1 MRFVLACLAA
11 VAAMPLSAPA
21 VANWYRASSQ
31 HFVIYSEQKPK
42 SLHNYAEELERFD
55 QAVRLIHGM
64 QEQPFSKGNRVTIF
78 DVGIDKVQQLLHDD
92 SGMIA
97 GFYHGSVE
105 GSVAFVSRSNPI
117 QFQVSTGELTP
128 KVNNAEFGPDTVLLH
143 EYSHH
148 LMAEDLNRPY
158 PQWLEEGFAEFM
170 SQAEFKPDGSIE
182 IGRPQAT
189 YRFGNLMYGDQ
200 VPLETLLS
208 GKFDKLD
215 REQFAS
221 LYSRAWLLT
230 HYLTFDPTRK
240 GQLDAYVAAL
250 SKGIEPL
257 QAARQ
262 TFGDLGKLEHDLDAY
277 FTEGYFHGSK
287 RTALNVPAKDLK
299 DVPVEVS
306 ALSDGATRIL
316 PILMR
321 VKAPHDENHT
331 ADIANDAR
339 SVEQQFRGDPLVE
352 TTLAEAEL
360 DHKDFKDAEAAA
372 TRALAADP
380 QSTDAMI
387 LEGRAKVRELA
398 GSKGSATDFDEART
412 WFLKAN
418 KIDPEDPEPLYR
430 FYESFVLEG
439 TAPTQNAV
447 AALHYASDLAPQD
460 SEVRIESAAQYLAQG
475 KIKDARAAL
484 VPVAYDPHGEEVA
497 KRARTMI
504 DKLDAGDTK
513 AALAA
518 AAPPKDPKSKSN

>member
-1 MRFVLACLAA
+1 MRVFIAIAALLA
-11 VAAMPLSAPA
+11 SAPA
-21 VANWYRASSQ
+21 QANWYRASSQ
-31 HFVIYSEQKPK
+31 HFVIYSEQKPE
-42 SLHNYAEELERFD
+42 SLRNYAEELERFD
-55 QAVRLIHGM
+55 QAVRMIHGM
-64 QEQPFSKGNRVTIF
+64 QDQPASKGNRVTIF
-78 DVGIDKVQQLLHDD
+78 DVGMEKVQQLLHDD

-105 GSVAFVSRSNPI
+105 GSVAFVSRSNPM
-117 QFQVSTGELTP
+117 QFQVSTGELIP

-148 LMAEDLNRPY
+148 LMAEDLDRPY

-170 SQAEFKPDGSIE
+170 SQAEFEQDGSVE

-215 REQFAS
+215 KEQFAS

-230 HYLTFDPTRK
+230 HYLTFDPSRK

-250 SKGIEPL
+250 SKGVEPL

-262 TFGDLGKLEHDLDAY
+262 TFGDVGKLQHDLDAY
-277 FTEGYFHGSK
+277 FAGGYFHGSK
-287 RTALNVPAKDLK
+287 RAALHIPASDLK
-299 DVPVEVS
+299 NAPVEVS
-306 ALSDGATRIL
+306 ALGDGATRIL

-339 SVEQQFRGDPLVE
+339 NVEQQFPGDPLVE

-360 DHKDFKDAEAAA
+360 DNKDFKGAEAAA
-372 TRALAADP
+372 ARALAADP
-380 QSTDAMI
+380 QSTDAMV
-387 LEGRAKVRELA
+387 LEGRARVKELA
-398 GSKGSATDFDEART
+398 GSKGAPGDFDEARA

-430 FYESFVLEG
+430 FYESYVQQG

-460 SEVRIESAAQYLAQG
+460 SNVRIESAAQYLAQG
-475 KIKDARAAL
+475 KVKEARAAL

-518 AAPPKDPKSKSN
+518 ATAPQEPKSKSN